1 MRRVEKM
8 GKPGITLESVKNN
21 NKSEIL
27 KMLQK
32 NGSMSRKDIAASLLK
47 KVKSRKKN
55 VQEEEKCWLISIM
68 ILSLLY
74 L

>member
-1 MRRVEKM
+1 M

-32 NGSMSRKDIAASLLK
+32 NGSMSRKDIAACMGLTRQL
-47 KVKSRKKN
+47 
-55 VQEEEKCWLISIM
+55 
-68 ILSLLY
+68 
-74 L
+74 